1 MKTVGEQMVAALSAR
16 GVEVVFGIPGVH
28 TIELYRGLASS
39 QIRHVTPRHE
49 QGAGFMADGYARVSG
64 KPGVALVI
72 TGPGVTN
79 TLTAMAQARADSIPM
94 VVISG
99 VNTRASLGKGLGYL
113 HELPDQ
119 WGMVK
124 TVALASHHVDD
135 VDALSPS
142 IDAAFMPF
150 STGRSGPT
158 HVQIPLDLAGHAAPD
173 PMVVP
178 SEKYP
183 CATAHDIETAT
194 NLINEAQSV
203 VILAGGG
210 AKFAATGIK
219 ALAERL
225 NAPVVMTVNGRGIL
239 HDHRLAVPA
248 SPSLASVRDLINQ
261 ADLIV
266 ALGTELGPTDY
277 DMYATG
283 TMPDLSHMIRVDI
296 CRDQLGRHDAT
307 LGICSDVG
315 TFVEQ
320 IIHHLPDRTTRS
332 VGPSD
337 AAHTRAAAWDEIGS
351 NYRRQVAIL
360 NALRDHVPN
369 AIMVGDSTQ
378 AVYAGNLYYDHDR
391 PAGWFN
397 AATGFGALGYG
408 IPASIGAAIAAPQTR
423 VICHLGDGGAQFS
436 LTDVMAAVD
445 ERLPILFIIWNNRG
459 YGEIATSMIEANVTP
474 VGCDPSPPDFQHF
487 AAACGVPYM
496 CAAETVDDVIAAL
509 KECPT
514 DRPAMLEIKMSPK
527 D

>member
-1 MKTVGEQMVAALSAR
+1 MKTVGEQLVAALCAR

-39 QIRHVTPRHE
+39 HIRHVTPRHE

-99 VNTRASLGKGLGYL
+99 VNTRASLGRGLGYL

-124 TVALASHHVDD
+124 TVALASYHVDD
-135 VDALSPS
+135 VGDLSPA
-142 IDAAFMPF
+142 IDAAFAPF
-150 STGRSGPT
+150 AIGRCGPT
-158 HVQIPLDLAGHAAPD
+158 HVQIPLDVAGHPAPD
-173 PMVVP
+173 PIVAP
-178 SEKYP
+178 PDQRP
-183 CATAHDIETAT
+183 CATADDIATAT
-194 NLINEAQSV
+194 DLINDAQRV
-203 VILAGGG
+203 IILAGGG
-210 AKFAATGIK
+210 AKFAASAIK
-219 ALAERL
+219 TLAERL
-225 NAPVVMTVNGRGIL
+225 SAPVVMTVNGRGIL
-239 HDHRLAVPA
+239 HDHPLAVPA
-248 SPSLASVRDLINQ
+248 SPSLSSVRDLINQ
-261 ADLIV
+261 ADLVV

-283 TMPDLSHMIRVDI
+283 TMPDLTHMIRVDI

-315 TFVEQ
+315 AFVDQ
-320 IIHHLPDRTTRS
+320 IMHHLPDRATQS
-332 VGPSD
+332 DGPSD
-337 AAHTRAAAWDEIGS
+337 AAHARATAWAEIGS
-351 NYRRQVAIL
+351 NYRRQVEIL

-378 AVYAGNLYYDHDR
+378 VVYAGNLYYDHDR

-423 VICHLGDGGAQFS
+423 VICLLGDGGAQFS
-436 LTDVMAAVD
+436 LTDVMTAVD
-445 ERLPILFIIWNNRG
+445 ENLPILFVVWNNRG
-459 YGEIATSMIEANVTP
+459 YGEIATSMIDANVTP
-474 VGCDPSPPDFQHF
+474 VGCDPSPPDFRHI
-487 AAACGVPYM
+487 AAACGVPYV

-509 KECPT
+509 KECPA
-514 DRPAMLEIKMSPK
+514 DRPAVLEIKMFAI